1 MPTLSSMIRQRV
13 KRTDLRL
20 KVERFQCR
28 QKRVWNVIAHAC
40 GWVFVKPGYIEP
52 MGPVGL

>member
-13 KRTDLRL
+13 KKTDLRL

-52 MGPVGL
+52 MGPIGL